1 MNFVPASFKRELFAV
16 GVVLLIGIAA
26 AVLASTREADA
37 QPAQRPSATS
47 VIPNGSYG
55 ANRPARGEYVYFTV
69 RNRKVRDLEFQIRI
83 VCQASDEPT
92 AEERF
97 FTAGA
102 RAPQGRTVPANG
114 KLIMNWQEDGGGG
127 RWGRVHTELKFGARD
142 VANFAV
148 IVPEARGDGPDA
160 TYESCDGVGAIRFN
174 RGFEL
179 PPGASMP

>member
-1 MNFVPASFKRELFAV
+1 MKLVPASYRREFLAV
-16 GVVLLIGIAA
+16 GFVLLVGIAA
-26 AVLASTREADA
+26 ALLAHSGDADA
-37 QPAQRPSATS
+37 QPAARPNATS

-55 ANRPARGEYVYFTV
+55 AYKPARGEYVYFTV
-69 RNRKVRDLEFQIRI
+69 RNRKVRNLEFQIRI

-92 AEERF
+92 SEERF
-97 FTAGA
+97 FTAGG

-114 KLIMNWQEDGGGG
+114 KLLMNWQEDGGG

-160 TYESCDGVGAIRFN
+160 TYESCDGVGSLRFN

>member
-1 MNFVPASFKRELFAV
+1 MNLVPASFKREILAV
-16 GVVLLIGIAA
+16 GIVLMIGIAA
-26 AVLASTREADA
+26 AVLASSKDAEA
-37 QPAQRPSATS
+37 RPGGPTS

-55 ANRPARGEYVYFTV
+55 AYKAARGEYVYFTV

-102 RAPQGRTVPANG
+102 RAPQGRAVPANG
-114 KLIMNWQEDGGGG
+114 KLLMNWQEDGGG

-148 IVPEARGDGPDA
+148 IVPEAQGDGPDA
-160 TYESCDGVGAIRFN
+160 TYESCDGVGSLRFN

-179 PPGASMP
+179 PPGATLP

>member
-1 MNFVPASFKRELFAV
+1 MQLAPASWRRELFAV
-16 GVVLLIGIAA
+16 AVVLVLGA
-26 AVLASTREADA
+26 AVCLLASSGADA
-37 QPAQRPSATS
+37 RPAEAARPAASA
-47 VIPNGSYG
+47 VVPNGTYG
-55 ANRPARGEYVYFTV
+55 AYRPARGEYVVFKV
-69 RNRKVRDLEFQIRI
+69 RDRRVRDLEFQIRV

-102 RAPQGRTVPANG
+102 RAPQGRAVSANG
-114 KLIMNWQEDGGGG
+114 KLILNWQEDGGG

-142 VANFAV
+142 IANFAV

-160 TYESCDGVGAIRFN
+160 TYESCDGVGSLRFN

-179 PPGASMP
+179 PPGAALP